1 MPTHNA
7 SHQGT
12 LRGSVMLPA
21 EPVSDGDMAYKSA
34 LSELDSD
41 NSSDTGDP
49 PPRYSHPKHD
59 TQHAGYPE
67 GEEVPADSS
76 DQQSTQGMGGTLRKK
91 TPKDGLA
98 YVAPIGKIPGIASI
112 HPKQSNPQPTPPPEE
127 DQAMPKKPP
136 VHEIQK
142 DHLVGKKI
150 DEFGDIVDDDGSVL
164 GRVEGDLP
172 SMIGRRISN
181 ARGDVLGDDGELLGY
196 VAELGAGESEQNSS
210 KEQIP
215 TWSLADAMKAMAAAG
230 NGPGGLRVDLFG
242 NILDPEGNIVGSF
255 HDNISGFGKKIPAA
269 AFGDDRSHGQ
279 SPKDAK
285 ETKESKPRP
294 QEPQP
299 KEAHSQDQKAE
310 KSTKSPPK
318 AEPREN
324 AQSHRKEDPKESPSD
339 IFLDVK
345 STTEGIQLT
354 IRIPTVFNSGGQPAQ
369 PKIVFS

>member
-12 LRGSVMLPA
+12 LRGSVMLPV
-21 EPVSDGDMAYKSA
+21 EPVSDGDMGYKSA
-34 LSELDSD
+34 LSEVDSD
-41 NSSDTGDP
+41 NSSDAGDP
-49 PPRYSHPKHD
+49 PPKYSHPKHD
-59 TQHAGYPE
+59 THHAGYPE
-67 GEEVPADSS
+67 VPGDSS
-76 DQQSTQGMGGTLRKK
+76 DQQSTHGMGGTLRQK
-91 TPKDGLA
+91 TPKDSPA
-98 YVAPIGKIPGIASI
+98 YVAPIGKIPGISSI
-112 HPKQSNPQPTPPPEE
+112 HPTQSNPQPTPPPE
-127 DQAMPKKPP
+127 DDKAMPRKPP

-150 DEFGDIVDDDGSVL
+150 DEFGDVVDDDGSIL

-196 VAELGAGESEQNSS
+196 VAELGAGESEKNSS
-210 KEQIP
+210 KQQIP
-215 TWSLADAMKAMAAAG
+215 TWSLADVMKAMAAAG
-230 NGPGGLRVDLFG
+230 NGPGGLRVDPFG

-255 HDNISGFGKKIPAA
+255 HDNISGFGKKNPAA
-269 AFGDDRSHGQ
+269 AFGDH
-279 SPKDAK
+279 SPQRESPKVVKDAK
-285 ETKESKPRP
+285 ESKPRRP

-299 KEAHSQDQKAE
+299 KETPLQDQKTEETAG
-310 KSTKSPPK
+310 SSPQK
-318 AEPREN
+318 EPREN